1 MAFGAL
7 LLFFYGLG
15 AGAPVIALG
24 TVFAT
29 YSQRLALLGRR
40 RWGGWH
46 QRRCPDRDEPF
57 LVVDRLTARIFSAA
71 PRNCLLETDPLQF
84 LSETLTPP

>member
-1 MAFGAL
+1 LLAAVLSYVAFKGSMAFGAL

-40 RWGGWH
+40 RWVDGISG
-46 QRRCPDRDEPF
+46 
-57 LVVDRLTARIFSAA
+57 VVLIVMSLY
-71 PRNCLLETDPLQF
+71 LLWIA
-84 LSETLTPP
+84 